1 MINRKLWLISLLL
14 LTSAGC
20 IGVKLNGFEEIAAR
34 NPRGM
39 EDATSTPDGEKLI
52 RELGHYISELEFRL
66 ESQ

>member
-1 MINRKLWLISLLL
+1 MTKTKLLLISLLL
-14 LTSAGC
+14 LTSVGC

-52 RELGHYISELEFRL
+52 RELGHYISELEFRI